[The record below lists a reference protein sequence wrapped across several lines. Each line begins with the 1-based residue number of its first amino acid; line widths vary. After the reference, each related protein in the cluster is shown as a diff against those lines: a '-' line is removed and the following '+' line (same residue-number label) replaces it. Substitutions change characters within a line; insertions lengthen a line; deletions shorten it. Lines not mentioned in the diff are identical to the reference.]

1 MSLSKID
8 KEHQEN
14 LFLSLQENQNTID
27 IIKAD
32 YSNYAK
38 LKEISEQINHLQ
50 EKAKEIIEDSI
61 FQNELQ
67 QIIKSFK
74 LVSGNYYYL
83 YEKDNKKYF
92 SLISPEEWNLNDKIF
107 CGKYFYDYDKQFKFT
122 Q

>member
-8 KEHQEN
+8 KEHQEK

-38 LKEISEQINHLQ
+38 LKEISEQINYLQ
-50 EKAKEIIEDSI
+50 NKAKQIIEDSV

-67 QIIKSFK
+67 QIEKPFK

-83 YEKDNKKYF
+83 YEKDDKKSF
-92 SLISPEEWNLNDKIF
+92 SLISPEEWKSNNKLF